1 MLGQVIASGLAMG
14 AIYALVALGY
24 AFVWNTM
31 NVVNFAAGEFVT
43 FAAFVFVA
51 TFINGFHLPFAV
63 AALLAAVVMA
73 GLGAAFSRI
82 VFSRLQKQ
90 RALVAIIAT
99 VGFGIFLKELA
110 RIIYGPQPLLYSG
123 PFGFDTISF
132 GGIVVSKQ
140 QLLVFAVVAVVMVLQ
155 QLVLRYTMIG
165 KVMRAVALDR
175 DTAALMGV
183 SVNWVLAGTFAYA
196 SVLSALAGVLLAPL
210 FFVTT
215 EMGTLVGLKG
225 FVAMIIGGFGSM
237 PGAIIGGLLLG
248 VTENLAAFEIS
259 SVYKDAIAFVI
270 LLLFL
275 LVRPQGLIPEATADR
290 A

>member
-140 QLLVFAVVAVVMVLQ
+140 QLLVFAVVAVVMILQ

-196 SVLSALAGVLLAPL
+196 SVLSALAGVLIAPL

-225 FVAMIIGGFGSM
+225 FVAMIIGGFGSV

-270 LLLFL
+270 LLMFL